1 MEASQNN
8 NNNNEGI
15 SSLLNFPSS
24 INDKE
29 NQILYENLKR
39 YEEEKNEPLISQTF
53 KQNLN
58 NNEKPLINNISN
70 ENNNNNILNK
80 INIQQNNGNTISRN
94 INESPKT
101 CNIINQKENT
111 LTYTDIERTENKKL
125 SLEKDEM
132 LSTDLVLDEIKLKV
146 DYDKIESELDK
157 LRNNTHEE
165 DNKGEHENSN
175 NQNNKNIQQNTI
187 NSNSQ
192 IEGDLFYYSD
202 EEDDKIKQIRFNNEK
217 IKQIQEN
224 LDKMEKNEKENDIIN
239 NNKNIYS
246 KRDIIYNY
254 KINNNIN
261 NSNIKN
267 ISKKIAVNNNI
278 NINMEDNV
286 IDLNKILEK
295 VEYGI
300 DDTGNPVSIKNY
312 NEDNL
317 KNNNNNINKDNINN
331 KCDRKIIAYII
342 PSEEK
347 GKNYLIDLKGQII
360 PKMKDDDFNYKYN
373 NMRLIIKNF
382 DVQNPKLRVFGAR
395 QRYSSIVS
403 EEESNSQISKQEN
416 MPSGQNKHLIL
427 FKHIKDNIKS
437 KNIEKFNFNKF
448 SPIIN
453 RKNYYEQI
461 LNSNIENKKFYN
473 HLVNKYNPMSAKM
486 NRNNIIFQKN
496 PLIEDDKNDDNIF
509 NNQNEK
515 DNLVIRTSM
524 ILNRTEKE
532 SLLNN
537 NNNNDNNND
546 ENIFYRINNSN
557 LKNIIL
563 QRKELGLNTWR
574 CNRTPSPIIKDYIP
588 EPQKLKDDSTR
599 VNLYK
604 VYRIQKEDINKC
616 DNYNKKCK
624 INIDNNSN
632 PFLIRNDSHILKN
645 SNSSVFNSKPIRNN
659 FLFNKNMNHI
669 IKNDNLNNKKYP
681 SLKKSLSSNN
691 NNLSS
696 TINSIANNIKKI
708 EYNIKNTLQKLMN
721 KNEVINKGNN
731 IIKNDTS
738 ASFRSKHIIPYNS
751 SPYFFNYNQNI
762 NNNTNILKYKL
773 INNTNIGRKI
783 NLRKIPLNKKYKI
796 SISPQKNNNF
806 KCTVLS
812 QEASN
817 MIKDYAN
824 KSLTQRNAIKE
835 PITKIY
841 ITNTIRSIEN
851 NGKIINNKNKSN
863 INKNINND
871 KVKKT
876 KKKLNR
882 SCNIEQ
888 NIEKNII
895 IPNKI
900 KKTIKLNKN
909 IKSNK
914 NNKGNEK
921 VNNKNKIKINENK
934 PPYNKMEEKNIN
946 TKIERKS
953 NGSNGSN
960 GSNINGANKP
970 YLDKLDE
977 LIPIQNNLN
986 INIYG
991 QQKRI
996 KSKNSALRIIN
1007 TVIKQKKN
1015 KNFNKLKFS
1024 SESTSINSLKEVTFN
1039 GK

>member
-8 NNNNEGI
+8 NNNNEGL

-39 YEEEKNEPLISQTF
+39 YEEEKNEPLISPII

-58 NNEKPLINNISN
+58 NNEKPLINNNSN
-70 ENNNNNILNK
+70 ESNDNNILNK
-80 INIQQNNGNTISRN
+80 INIQQNNHNTISRN
-94 INESPKT
+94 TNESPKT
-101 CNIINQKENT
+101 CSIINQKENT
-111 LTYTDIERTENKKL
+111 LTYTDIERSENKKL

-165 DNKGEHENSN
+165 DNKGENENSN
-175 NQNNKNIQQNTI
+175 NQNNKNIQQTTI

-192 IEGDLFYYSD
+192 IEGDLFYYSE
-202 EEDDKIKQIRFNNEK
+202 EEDEKIKQIRFNNEK

-224 LDKMEKNEKENDIIN
+224 LDKMEKNENENEIIN
-239 NNKNIYS
+239 INKNMYS
-246 KRDIIYNY
+246 NTDIIYNY
-254 KINNNIN
+254 KIDNNIN
-261 NSNIKN
+261 NSNMKN

-278 NINMEDNV
+278 NVNMEDND
-286 IDLNKILEK
+286 IDLNKMLEK

-300 DDTGNPVSIKNY
+300 DETGNPVSIKNY

-317 KNNNNNINKDNINN
+317 KNNNNNINNDNINN

-373 NMRLIIKNF
+373 NIRIIIKNF

-416 MPSGQNKHLIL
+416 IPSGQNKHLIL

-437 KNIEKFNFNKF
+437 KNIEKFNFSKF

-453 RKNYYEQI
+453 KKNYYEQI

-473 HLVNKYNPMSAKM
+473 HLVNKYSPISEKM
-486 NRNNIIFQKN
+486 NKNNIIYQKK
-496 PLIEDDKNDDNIF
+496 PLIEYDKNDNNIF

-515 DNLVIRTSM
+515 DNLVLRTSM
-524 ILNRTEKE
+524 ILNRAEKE

-537 NNNNDNNND
+537 SNNDNNNT
-546 ENIFYRINNSN
+546 ENIIYRINNSN

-563 QRKELGLNTWR
+563 QRNESGLNTWR
-574 CNRTPSPIIKDYIP
+574 CHRTPSPIIKDYIP
-588 EPQKLKDDSTR
+588 EPQKLKDDSAR

-604 VYRIQKEDINKC
+604 IYRIQKEGDNKC
-616 DNYNKKCK
+616 DNYDKICN
-624 INIDNNSN
+624 INIDNNNN
-632 PFLIRNDSHILKN
+632 PFLIRNDRHILKN
-645 SNSSVFNSKPIRNN
+645 SNSSVFSSKLIGNN
-659 FLFNKNMNHI
+659 FLFNNNMKQI
-669 IKNDNLNNKKYP
+669 IKNENSNNKKHP

-691 NNLSS
+691 YNLSS

-708 EYNIKNTLQKLMN
+708 ECNIKNTLQKLMN
-721 KNEVINKGNN
+721 KNEVINKNNN
-731 IIKNDTS
+731 IIKSDTS
-738 ASFRSKHIIPYNS
+738 TSCRSKHIIPYNS
-751 SPYFFNYNQNI
+751 SPYFLNYNQNI

-773 INNTNIGRKI
+773 NNNTNIERKM

-796 SISPQKNNNF
+796 SISPPKNNNF
-806 KCTVLS
+806 QCTVLS

-835 PITKIY
+835 PTTKIY
-841 ITNTIRSIEN
+841 ITNTIRNTEN

-863 INKNINND
+863 INKNISNG

-888 NIEKNII
+888 NNEKDII
-895 IPNKI
+895 VPNKI
-900 KKTIKLNKN
+900 KQTIKLNKN
-909 IKSNK
+909 NKSNK

-921 VNNKNKIKINENK
+921 LNNKNKIKINENK
-934 PPYNKMEEKNIN
+934 PSSNKIEEKNKN
-946 TKIERKS
+946 TKNERK
-953 NGSNGSN
+953 SNGSN

-970 YLDKLDE
+970 YLDKLDKI
-977 LIPIQNNLN
+977 IPIQNNLN

-1015 KNFNKLKFS
+1015 KNFNKLMFS